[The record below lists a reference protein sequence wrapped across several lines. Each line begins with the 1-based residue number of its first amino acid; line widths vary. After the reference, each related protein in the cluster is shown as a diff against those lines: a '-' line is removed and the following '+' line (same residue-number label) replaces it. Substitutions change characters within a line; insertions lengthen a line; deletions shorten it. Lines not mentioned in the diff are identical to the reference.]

1 MKKRLLL
8 QAFVAAG
15 FIALSGFLLKDDGP
29 LNSFIEK
36 LEQYTNRNP
45 QEKVHL
51 HLDKPYYSI
60 GEDIWF
66 SAYVVN
72 AEENKLSLLSKV
84 LYVDIIDE
92 RGKVKKTQVLPLENG
107 LSNGHIDLSDTT
119 FRAGTYQ
126 LRAYTNWMRNF
137 DDAFLFRKEINIGDA
152 LHDKVMVDTK
162 FELNP
167 SSNGT
172 ALKAT
177 LSYSNFD
184 NEPEINKEVSY
195 NLVYGDDKLFSGT
208 GRTDSKGTI
217 TVNYNLKKDY
227 TLNKLLLN
235 TVFNKNDVIKVTKTV
250 AVVSQAKTIDLQ
262 FFPEG
267 GNLVDGIR
275 SKVAFKAINESG
287 MGTAVEGYVEDNDGK
302 KVAAINTTHLGM
314 GLFAFMPVAGQQY
327 QAVIVKDGEQK
338 RFRLPPA
345 MATGYVLNMNHLDD
359 ENLLLRINC
368 SPALVQ
374 DREVVV
380 VAQSNGMIKYT
391 AKIKMD
397 KESVSSKLP
406 KNMFSEGIVQFTLFT
421 ANMSPLAERLVFIHR
436 NDSLNVKVSTPK
448 ASYGKREQV
457 NLALHV
463 EDTQA
468 KGEVG
473 SFSVSVVN
481 QDKVNQVEDNETT
494 ILSNLLL
501 TSDLKGN
508 IEKPNYYFTAIDAAK
523 IRDLDLL
530 MLTQGWRRFK
540 WSDVMQPE
548 GQAHFKFNAESS
560 FAIHGTIVNLSNK
573 PIPYGKI
580 NLFVPST
587 LLLIDTVADANGR
600 FVFDDLV
607 FPDSTTVILRA
618 KNAKDRNN
626 AQILIDNRV
635 GFASVI
641 APRTDDAKD
650 AVFVSYLAAAQQ
662 RFGEMGKYGLING
675 RILLKPVEIK
685 TSRNPPIYKSAL
697 PTISPPDY
705 TITPDKLQSSTNVL
719 NFFTGMA
726 GITVR
731 SNIIYGRRKGTEGPM
746 LLLLD
751 GRPIKDATMIDPST
765 LAGIQIIR
773 AGAYSSGIGLNL
785 QEPIDAVVDGPQ
797 YKGLTNIMSSAYGIV
812 FFTTDWRAKAKPALG
827 LSRLKTGYT
836 LTKEFYAPAYDV
848 PGQHREMADLRST
861 IYWKPD
867 LITDEKGNASLK
879 FFTADEAGKYLVTLE
894 GVALSGQLVRKRY
907 SFTVK

>member
-1 MKKRLLL
+1 MKKRLFLPAL
-8 QAFVAAG
+8 VAVG

-29 LNSFIEK
+29 LSSFIEK
-36 LEQYTNRNP
+36 LEQYTSKNP

-84 LYVDIIDE
+84 LYVDIVDE
-92 RGKVKKTQVLPLENG
+92 KGKVKKTQVLPLENG
-107 LSNGHIDLSDTT
+107 LSNGNIDLSDTT

-152 LHDKVMVDTK
+152 LYDKVMADTK

-167 SSNGT
+167 SPNGT

-177 LSYSNFD
+177 LSYTNFD

-195 NLVYGDDKLFSGT
+195 NLVYEGNKLFSGT
-208 GRTDSKGTI
+208 GRTDSKGII

-227 TLNKLLLN
+227 TLSKLLLN
-235 TVFNKNDVIKVTKTV
+235 TVFNKNDAIKVAKTV
-250 AVVSQAKTIDLQ
+250 AVVNQAKTIDLQ

-267 GNLVDGIR
+267 GNLVSGIR
-275 SKVAFKAINESG
+275 SKVAFKAVDENG
-287 MGTAVEGYVEDNDGK
+287 MGTAVEGYVQDKEGK
-302 KVAAINTTHLGM
+302 KVAAISSEHLGM
-314 GLFAFMPVAGQQY
+314 GLFAFTPVAGQQY
-327 QAVIVKDGEQK
+327 TAVIAKDGEQK
-338 RFRLPPA
+338 RYQLPQA
-345 MATGYVLNMNHLDD
+345 MATGYVLSLNHLDD

-368 SPALVQ
+368 SPALAQ
-374 DREVVV
+374 DNEVIV
-380 VAQSNGMIKYT
+380 VAQSNGIIKYT
-391 AKIKMD
+391 TKIKLD

-406 KNMFSEGIVQFTLFT
+406 KNMLSEGIVQFTLFT
-421 ANMSPLAERLVFIHR
+421 ANMSPLAERLVFVHR
-436 NDSLNVKVSTPK
+436 NDGLHVKFSTPK
-448 ASYGKREQV
+448 ESYGKREQV
-457 NLALHV
+457 DLALHV
-463 EDTQA
+463 EDA
-468 KGEVG
+468 KANGEVG

-508 IEKPNYYFTAIDAAK
+508 IEKPNYYFTAIDATK
-523 IRDLDLL
+523 IRNLDLL

-548 GQAHFKFNAESS
+548 GQANFKFNAEAS
-560 FAIHGTIVNLSNK
+560 FAIHGTIVNLNNK

-587 LLLIDTVADANGR
+587 LLLMDTVADANGR
-600 FVFDDLV
+600 FVFDNLV

-618 KNAKDRNN
+618 KNAKERNN

-635 GFASVI
+635 GFSSLPLAK
-641 APRTDDAKD
+641 TNGAKD

-662 RFGEMGKYGLING
+662 RFSEMGKYGLING
-675 RILLKPVEIK
+675 SILLKPVEIK

-697 PTISPPDY
+697 PAISPPDY

-726 GITVR
+726 GISVR
-731 SNIIYGRRKGTEGPM
+731 SNIIYGRRKAMEGPM

-765 LAGIQIIR
+765 LAGIQIVR

-785 QEPIDAVVDGPQ
+785 QEPADPVVDGPQ
-797 YKGLTNIMSSAYGIV
+797 YKGLTNVMSSAYGIV
-812 FFTTDWRAKAKPALG
+812 FFTTDWRAKPKPALG
-827 LSRLKTGYT
+827 LSRLKAGYT
-836 LTKEFYAPAYDV
+836 LTKEFYAPVYDV
-848 PGQHREMADLRST
+848 PEQHKEMADLRST

-867 LITDEKGNASLK
+867 LITDDRGNAHLK
-879 FFTADEAGKYLVTLE
+879 FFTADEPGKYLVTLE
-894 GVALSGQLVRKRY
+894 GVGLSGQLVRKNY

>member
-1 MKKRLLL
+1 MKKRLFLPVL
-8 QAFVAAG
+8 FAIGLMV
-15 FIALSGFLLKDDGP
+15 LSGFLSKDDSA
-29 LNSFIEK
+29 LSSFIEK
-36 LEQYTNRNP
+36 LEQYTSKNP

-84 LYVDIIDE
+84 LYVDIVDE
-92 RGKVKKTQVLPLENG
+92 NGKLKKTQVLPLENG
-107 LSNGHIDLSDTT
+107 LSNGHIDLADTT

-137 DDAFLFRKEINIGDA
+137 DEDFLFRKEINIGDA

-167 SSNGT
+167 SPSGT
-172 ALKAT
+172 AFKAI
-177 LSYSNFD
+177 LSYTNLN
-184 NEPEINKEVSY
+184 NEPESNKEVSY
-195 NLVYGDDKLFSGT
+195 NLVYEDNKLFSGT
-208 GRTDSKGTI
+208 GKTDSKGMI
-217 TVNYNLKKDY
+217 TVSYNLKKDY
-227 TLNKLLLN
+227 KLSKLLLN
-235 TVFNKNDVIKVTKTV
+235 TVFNKNDAIKVARTT

-275 SKVAFKAINESG
+275 SKVAFKAVDESG
-287 MGTAVEGYVEDNDGK
+287 MGTAVEGYVEDQDGK
-302 KVAAINTTHLGM
+302 KVAAISSAHLGM
-314 GLFAFMPVAGQQY
+314 GLFALTPVSGQLY
-327 QAVIVKDGEQK
+327 TAVIGKDGEQK
-338 RFRLPPA
+338 RYSLPSALPS
-345 MATGYVLNMNHLDD
+345 GYVLSLNHLDD

-368 SPALVQ
+368 SAALAQ
-374 DREVVV
+374 GNEVIV
-380 VAQSNGMIKYT
+380 VAQSNGVIKYT
-391 AKIKMD
+391 TKIKLD
-397 KESVSSKLP
+397 KDAVSSKLP
-406 KNMFSEGIVQFTLFT
+406 KNILAEGIVQFTLFT
-421 ANMSPLAERLVFIHR
+421 ANMSPLAERLVFVHR
-436 NDSLNVKVSTPK
+436 NDGLNVKLNTPK
-448 ASYGKREQV
+448 ESYGKREQV
-457 NLALHV
+457 NLSLHV
-463 EDTQA
+463 EDA
-468 KGEVG
+468 KANGEVG

-508 IEKPNYYFTAIDAAK
+508 IEKPNYYFTAIDATK
-523 IRDLDLL
+523 IRNLDLL

-548 GQAHFKFNAESS
+548 SHADFRFKTESS
-560 FAIHGTIVNLSNK
+560 LAIHGTIVNLNNK

-587 LLLIDTVADANGR
+587 LLLLDTVADANGR
-600 FVFDDLV
+600 FVFNDLV

-635 GFASVI
+635 GLANMPSPQNN
-641 APRTDDAKD
+641 AAKD

-662 RFGEMGKYGLING
+662 RFSELGKYGLING
-675 RILLKPVEIK
+675 SILLKPVEIK

-697 PTISPPDY
+697 PSISPPDY

-731 SNIIYGRRKGTEGPM
+731 NNIIYGRRKGMEGPM

-751 GRPIKDATMIDPST
+751 GRPIKDATIIDPST

-773 AGAYSSGIGLNL
+773 GGTYSSGVGLNV
-785 QEPIDAVVDGPQ
+785 QEPIDAVVNGPQ
-797 YKGLTNIMSSAYGIV
+797 YKGLTNVMSSAYGIV
-812 FFTTDWRAKAKPALG
+812 FFTTDWRAKSKLALG

-848 PGQHREMADLRST
+848 PNQNREMADLRST

-879 FFTADEAGKYLVTLE
+879 FFTADEPGKYLVTLE
-894 GVALSGQLVRKRY
+894 GVALSGHLVRKSY